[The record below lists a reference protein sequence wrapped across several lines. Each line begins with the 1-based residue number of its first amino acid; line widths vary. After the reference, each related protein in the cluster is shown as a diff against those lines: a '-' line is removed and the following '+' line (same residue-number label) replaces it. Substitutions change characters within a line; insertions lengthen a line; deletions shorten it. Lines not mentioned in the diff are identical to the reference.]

1 MYRSFFLHFFVL
13 SFICKLIRQTFINL
27 IFIISLCHSKRK
39 MFFSFRFMFLR
50 KCILC
55 IKMIFEQVS
64 QRQSSCISPQASC
77 CSSNSA
83 TLLVSSV
90 TGILDNRNLLYV
102 LLARENAKCFSRMFY
117 FKSVFAKY
125 LIGNHYLQQSDQFV
139 LFQKQKRI
147 KKVTQME
154 MVVSCQKF
162 RKKRQKNYINKCKV
176 PIKHT
181 FGKFQVACRVQ
192 IQKKSILSKQ

>member
-27 IFIISLCHSKRK
+27 IFIISLCHTKRK
-39 MFFSFRFMFLR
+39 MSSSFRFMFLR

-102 LLARENAKCFSRMFY
+102 LLARENAKCFSRIKDKNSKDWSTWFLTQ
-117 FKSVFAKY
+117 FDLKEDGNCKSR
-125 LIGNHYLQQSDQFV
+125 NV
-139 LFQKQKRI
+139 LF
-147 KKVTQME
+147 
-154 MVVSCQKF
+154 
-162 RKKRQKNYINKCKV
+162 
-176 PIKHT
+176 
-181 FGKFQVACRVQ
+181 
-192 IQKKSILSKQ
+192 